1 MSVPQHAA
9 DPDQSFSTY
18 ADFYLGSAYSAFPQ
32 DHRAGG
38 SFGVSIV
45 KVNQGPIDFID
56 SPVPEIVFCRGD
68 NALKDVLIDSGDGLK
83 INEKSS
89 TGFTIYPANTVFR
102 TRVNHPH
109 SIMSMALP
117 VTSLTEEMESAGIT
131 PDGSNFGHW
140 IGRVRAAP
148 ISTSRLMDRMWQVLQ
163 DPLQANHL
171 LLDGLT
177 LQLLAELSGAGSLA
191 PLGGA
196 RPEDERITRVID
208 YIEAH
213 YGEALTIA
221 DLAAIACLSPG
232 HFSRTFKAT
241 VGEPVWT
248 YVTRRR
254 CERAKEMLLTTR
266 ISIAEVAYRCG
277 FANQGHLTRCFKEA
291 FGVTPAFARRSD
303 RLL

>member
-9 DPDQSFSTY
+9 DPDRAFSTY
-18 ADFYLGSAYSAFPQ
+18 AEFYLESAYSAFPQ

-45 KVNQGPIDFID
+45 NVDQGPIDFID
-56 SPVPEIVFCRGD
+56 SAVPEIVFCRGN
-68 NALKDVLIDSGDGLK
+68 NALKEVLIDCGDGLT
-83 INEKSS
+83 INEKSP
-89 TGFTIYPANTVFR
+89 TGFTVYPANTAIR
-102 TRVNHPH
+102 TRVNHRH
-109 SIMSMALP
+109 SIMALTLP
-117 VTSLTEEMESAGIT
+117 VTSLTEEMQSAGIT

-177 LQLLAELSGAGSLA
+177 LQLLAELSGAGNLA

-196 RPEDERITRVID
+196 RPEDERIARVID

-213 YGEALTIA
+213 YGESLTIA
-221 DLAAIACLSPG
+221 DLAAISCLSSG

-241 VGEPVWT
+241 VGEPVWN

-254 CERAKEMLLTTR
+254 CERAKELLR
-266 ISIAEVAYRCG
+266 MANVSIAEVAYRCG

>member
-1 MSVPQHAA
+1 MNSPQYAA
-9 DPDQSFSTY
+9 DLDRTFSTY
-18 ADFYLGSAYSAFPQ
+18 AEFYLESAYSTFPQ

-68 NALKDVLIDSGDGLK
+68 DAMKDVLIDCGDGVK
-83 INEKSS
+83 TSEKSPS
-89 TGFTIYPANTVFR
+89 GFTIYPANTAIR
-102 TRVNHPH
+102 TRVNHRH
-109 SIMSMALP
+109 RITSIALP
-117 VTSLTEEMESAGIT
+117 VSSVTEEMQSAGIT
-131 PDGSNFGHW
+131 SDGSNFGHW

-177 LQLLAELSGAGSLA
+177 LQLLAELSGAGNLA

-196 RPEDERITRVID
+196 RPEDERIARVID

-213 YGEALTIA
+213 YGDALTIA
-221 DLAAIACLSPG
+221 ELAAIACLSPG

-241 VGEPVWT
+241 TGDPVWT
-248 YVTRRR
+248 YVQKRR
-254 CERAKEMLLTTR
+254 CVRAKEMLITTNLP
-266 ISIAEVAYRCG
+266 IAEISYRCG
-277 FANQGHLTRCFKEA
+277 FANQGHLTRCFKAA
-291 FGVTPAFARRSD
+291 FDVTPAVARHELRCP
-303 RLL
+303 